1 MGLWDRIRGVGRG
14 GYHERAA
21 KKLERSGDLAGAVEA
36 YLEGG
41 LPDEAARVLL
51 LRADAEPA
59 LERRM
64 AFFEQASSTALD
76 PTLSRSAKGRRAK
89 LSFDLLKQRGA
100 SARSEIVVAAQ
111 ELEAAQEW
119 LVAAEAYALAGD
131 AEGEI
136 RALTGAGAIERLEER
151 LQRDASASREEAQL
165 SLVLRK
171 VQDLDRGAE
180 RRLALRMGA
189 EAGDKDDRLVDLIRQ
204 IRQRLVRTRVCELGF
219 GGQSWTIA
227 FGAEVSVGRGEA
239 TIVVSSRALSR
250 VHLRLRRDVAGQ
262 IVVEDAG
269 TRNGTFLRGA
279 RLGGAIPL
287 GEGLALT
294 LGADVACSL
303 APHATGGALIEVAG
317 AKYLAP
323 LGRLRVDPFELDVE
337 GALDETFLVLES
349 RAEAPAYRGSMELA
363 RRIELCFQ
371 DEITATRGG
380 EAVLT
385 VGRPREIA
393 S

>member
-1 MGLWDRIRGVGRG
+1 MGPG
-14 GYHERAA
+14 GYHERSARR
-21 KKLERSGDLAGAVEA
+21 LERSGDLSGAVEA

-59 LERRM
+59 LEKRM
-64 AFFEQASSTALD
+64 AFFEQAAATAAD
-76 PTLSRSAKGRRAK
+76 ATLGRKAKGRRAK

-100 SARSEIVVAAQ
+100 GARSEIVVAAL

-136 RALTGAGAIERLEER
+136 RALTGAGAIEKLEER
-151 LQRDASASREEAQL
+151 LQRDASASREEAQI
-165 SLVLRK
+165 SLALRK

-180 RRLALRMGA
+180 RREALRLGA
-189 EAGDKDDRLVDLIRQ
+189 EAGDKDDRLVDLVRQ

-227 FGAEVSVGRGEA
+227 FGAEVTIGRGEA
-239 TIVVSSRALSR
+239 TIVVTSRALSR
-250 VHLRLRRDVAGQ
+250 VHLRLRRDTMGA

-279 RLGGAIPL
+279 RLGGPIPL
-287 GEGLALT
+287 GDGLELT
-294 LGADVACSL
+294 MGADVACSL
-303 APHATGGALIEVAG
+303 APDPTGGACIEVAG

-323 LGRLRVDPFELDVE
+323 LGPLRVDGFELDVE
-337 GALDETFLVLES
+337 GAADETFLVLES
-349 RAEAPAYRGSMELA
+349 QPNAPAFRGAMELA
-363 RRIELCFQ
+363 RRVELCFQ
-371 DEITATRGG
+371 DEIAAVRGG
-380 EAVLT
+380 DAVLT
-385 VGRPREIA
+385 VGRPPRETR